1 MTKGSDLLVAALEND
16 GVERIFGIPGIGALM
31 VDAAF
36 ARDYGLVQAC
46 ALTFL
51 ICVLM
56 VNFLVDSLCAAL
68 NPRSA

>member
-1 MTKGSDLLVAALEND
+1 VRYLLGGTVV
-16 GVERIFGIPGIGALM
+16 VERIFGIPGIGALM

-51 ICVLM
+51 VCVLI